1 MDSMKR
7 RLSGEVASSVRFAD
21 VQRKRAPPPQQT
33 KLLQQLPGGV
43 AVGKPP
49 QKTLTSQ
56 SIVFGLLAAWSL
68 VQGLTHMPGTP
79 DTVPGFQLALATAA
93 SVYFFRENKKVKL
106 GMLWVGVL
114 YCIIT

>member
-1 MDSMKR
+1 M
-7 RLSGEVASSVRFAD
+7 E
-21 VQRKRAPPPQQT
+21 
-33 KLLQQLPGGV
+33 
-43 AVGKPP
+43 KPP

-68 VQGLTHMPGTP
+68 VQVQPTCDALPPSPTHPCTLQALTHTPGTP

-106 GMLWVGVL
+106 GTWWPFDF
-114 YCIIT
+114 